1 MFARI
6 WRKFRKSRG
15 FQRFA
20 GNLLANYLKL
30 IWATNRVIIVP
41 GNIYEILEPD
51 VPAIFTFWHGQH
63 FLTSFL
69 IPKRWRAKALLSRH
83 GDAEMNAIAVE
94 ALGAGAIRGSGD
106 RGGDFHRKG
115 AVGATFKMLEALE
128 EGYILGVTADV
139 PKVARIAGNGI
150 IAIARHSGRPIYPLA
165 ISSSRRIATTSWD
178 RAGIYLPFGRI
189 AVVFSEPVR
198 VASDAD
204 DVACETARALLQERL
219 NEISAKAE
227 ALAGH
232 RPQETRDGS

>member
-1 MFARI
+1 MSVRI
-6 WRKFRKSRG
+6 WRKFRKSPG
-15 FQRFA
+15 FRRLA

-69 IPKRWRAKALLSRH
+69 IPKHWRAKALLSRH

-94 ALGAGAIRGSGD
+94 ALGASAIRGSGD

-115 AVGATFKMLEALE
+115 AVGATFKMLEALQ

-139 PKVARIAGNGI
+139 PKVARIAGDGI

-165 ISSSRRIATTSWD
+165 ISSSRRIATRSWD
-178 RAGIYLPFGRI
+178 RANVYLPFGRI
-189 AVVFSEPVR
+189 VVVFSEPVR
-198 VASDAD
+198 VAVDAD
-204 DVACETARALLQERL
+204 DAACEAARALLQQRL
-219 NEISAKAE
+219 NEVSAKAE

-232 RPQETRDGS
+232 QPQETRDGA

>member
-1 MFARI
+1 MSVRI
-6 WRKFRKSRG
+6 WRKFRKSPG
-15 FQRFA
+15 FRRLA

-41 GNIYEILEPD
+41 ANIYEILEPD

-69 IPKRWRAKALLSRH
+69 IPKHWRAKALLSRH

-115 AVGATFKMLEALE
+115 AVGATFKMLEALQ

-139 PKVARIAGNGI
+139 PKVARIASDGL

-178 RAGIYLPFGRI
+178 RACIYLPFGRI
-189 AVVFSEPVR
+189 VVVFSEPVR
-198 VASDAD
+198 VADEAD
-204 DVACETARALLQERL
+204 DATCEAARALLQQRL

-232 RPQETRDGS
+232 QETRDGA

>member
-1 MFARI
+1 MAVRI
-6 WRKFRKSRG
+6 WRKFRKSPAFR
-15 FQRFA
+15 RMA

-69 IPKRWRAKALLSRH
+69 IPKHWRAKALLSRH

-106 RGGDFHRKG
+106 HGGDFHRKG

-128 EGYILGVTADV
+128 QGYILGVTADV
-139 PKVARIAGNGI
+139 PKVARVAGDGI

-165 ISSSRRIATTSWD
+165 ISSSRRIATRSWD
-178 RAGIYLPFGRI
+178 KAGVYLPFGRI
-189 AVVFSEPVR
+189 VVVFSEPVR
-198 VASDAD
+198 VARGADA
-204 DVACETARALLQERL
+204 
-219 NEISAKAE
+219 
-227 ALAGH
+227 
-232 RPQETRDGS
+232 TRCASPRVRCCRNG

>member
-1 MFARI
+1 MSVRI
-6 WRKFRKSRG
+6 WRKFRKSPG
-15 FQRFA
+15 FRRFA
-20 GNLLANYLKL
+20 GNLLASYLKL

-69 IPKRWRAKALLSRH
+69 IPKHWRAKALLSRH

-106 RGGDFHRKG
+106 HGGDFHRKG

-128 EGYILGVTADV
+128 EGHILGVTADV
-139 PKVARIAGNGI
+139 PKIARIAGDGI

-165 ISSSRRIATTSWD
+165 ISASRRIATKSWD
-178 RAGIYLPFGRI
+178 RASFYLPFGRI
-189 AVVFSEPVR
+189 VVVFSEPVR

-204 DVACETARALLQERL
+204 DAVCESARAVLQERL

-232 RPQETRDGS
+232 RPQETSDGT